1 MKPVAWLG
9 AVLCSLTIACATPA
23 RDPGT
28 LVVALAASPVN
39 LDPRVGSDEAS
50 QRVHQ
55 LVHCSLATL
64 DHELRVVPEAAS
76 GWRRLDDRTYRVD
89 LRPDV
94 RFHDGRLL
102 TADDVVYTFSSFLDA
117 GFVSPKR
124 GAYRVL
130 ERVTRVDAHAVDFVL
145 KEPFGSFPVNL
156 VMGLVQQDA
165 TNPAQR
171 PVGCGPFRLDTF
183 APDDRVT
190 LTRFDDYFGG
200 PAKVARLSLKVVP
213 DDTMRGLELR
223 KGTVDLVVNDL
234 TPDVV
239 AQLRTDAALAV
250 HAAPGIDF
258 AYVGINLRDP
268 VLSDVRVRRALA
280 HAIDRTAIV
289 EHLRRGLGEPASG
302 VLPPASWAFD
312 ARVPDFPHD
321 VAQAMRLLDEAGYR
335 DVDGPGPVPR
345 LRLTLKVSNA
355 EFSRLQ
361 ASVVQSQLA
370 EAGVALDVRTYEFAT
385 LYTDVL
391 QGRFQLFA
399 LQWVGVSD
407 PDMLRRVFHTDQQ
420 PPNGF
425 NRGFFSDAAVDVVLD
440 EASRELDDERRRE
453 LYGRAQRLIAAQ
465 VPYLNLW
472 HKTNVVVSRAGLGEP
487 RLSPNASFAFL
498 RHLAPL
504 ID

>member
-1 MKPVAWLG
+1 MRPAAQL
-9 AVLCSLTIACATPA
+9 AVLLCALAAGCAMPV
-23 RDPGT
+23 RDPDT
-28 LVVALAASPVN
+28 LVVALAGSPVN

-64 DHELRVVPEAAS
+64 DHELRVVPEAAA

-102 TADDVVYTFSSFLDA
+102 TTEDVVFTFSSFLDPSFA
-117 GFVSPKR
+117 SPKR

-171 PVGCGPFRLDTF
+171 PVGCGPFQLDTF

-190 LTRFDDYFGG
+190 LSRFDDYFGG
-200 PAKVARLSLKVVP
+200 RAKVARLSLKVVP

-239 AQLRTDAALAV
+239 AQLRTDSTLVV
-250 HAAPGIDF
+250 HATPGTDF
-258 AYVGINLRDP
+258 AYLGINLRDP
-268 VLSDVRVRRALA
+268 VLRDVRVRRALA
-280 HAIDRTAIV
+280 HAIDRGAIV
-289 EHLRRGLGEPASG
+289 EHLRRGLGVPASG

-312 ARVPDFPHD
+312 GDVPDFPHD
-321 VAQAMRLLDEAGYR
+321 VDRARLLLDEAGYP
-335 DVDGPGPVPR
+335 DPDGPGPAPR

-361 ASVVQSQLA
+361 AAVVQSQLA

-385 LYTDVL
+385 LYADVL
-391 QGRFQLFA
+391 QGRFQLFG
-399 LQWVGVSD
+399 LQWVGVTD
-407 PDMLRRVFHTDQQ
+407 PDMLRRVFHTNQQ

-425 NRGFFSDAAVDVVLD
+425 NRGFFSDAGVDDVLD
-440 EASRELDDERRRE
+440 EASRELDDDRRKA
-453 LYGRAQRLIAAQ
+453 LYGRAQRLIADQ

-472 HKTNVVVSRAGLGEP
+472 YKTNVVVARAGLGDPE
-487 RLSPNASFAFL
+487 LSPNASFAFL
-498 RHLAPL
+498 RDITTLVQ
-504 ID
+504 